1 MSTKVSRIDPASEVA
16 TPSSPW
22 GMFADL
28 GRKQLAMA
36 TESASAMFRGSEAMR
51 KIQQAAA
58 HQASAR
64 HQAAEQKLHGDCTP
78 ADLMAIQSALLRDDM
93 QEAAQYWQQLTAAAL
108 QTQFEMMG
116 CVNRALNNGGSEG
129 GLGQVFGAWQ
139 NMVSRSLNG
148 TNGGGST

>member
-1 MSTKVSRIDPASEVA
+1 MNSKISRIGSASEA
-16 TPSSPW
+16 AALASPW

-28 GRKQLAMA
+28 GRKQLALA

-64 HQAAEQKLHGDCTP
+64 HQAVEQRLHGDCTP
-78 ADLMAIQSALLRDDM
+78 ADLASIQTALLRENM
-93 QEAAQYWQQLTAAAL
+93 QEAAQYWQELAAVAL
-108 QTQFEMMG
+108 QTQFEMIG
-116 CVNRALNNGGSEG
+116 CVNHALSNGGSEG
-129 GLGQVFGAWQ
+129 GLGQMFGAWQ

-148 TNGGGST
+148 TNGGTP